1 MSTNCEAVY
10 NFLSEE
16 GFRPQIDKEGD
27 IVFKAEGDTYLI
39 CFNESDD
46 DFMAVRKYIR
56 LDPGLDISVYKLA
69 HDIASD
75 YKVGK
80 CMLLGDDELTLLL
93 TVETLEDMTSF
104 RKNFERYLIILK
116 EMEEDFAEGYDKL
129 NS

>member
-46 DFMAVRKYIR
+46 DFMAVRKYRECPACFLIFLSVVSSSHETDR
-56 LDPGLDISVYKLA
+56 LSRCA
-69 HDIASD
+69 
-75 YKVGK
+75 
-80 CMLLGDDELTLLL
+80 
-93 TVETLEDMTSF
+93 
-104 RKNFERYLIILK
+104 
-116 EMEEDFAEGYDKL
+116 
-129 NS
+129 

>member
-39 CFNESDD
+39 CFNESDE

-56 LDPGLDISVYKLA
+56 
-69 HDIASD
+69 
-75 YKVGK
+75 
-80 CMLLGDDELTLLL
+80 
-93 TVETLEDMTSF
+93 
-104 RKNFERYLIILK
+104 
-116 EMEEDFAEGYDKL
+116 
-129 NS
+129 